1 MPGLFAAASHYWSMS
16 HGEGWDQPMI
26 EAAASGLRLIV
37 PRHTAYLEYLDADVA
52 S

>member
-16 HGEGWDQPMI
+16 HGEGRDQPMI